1 MKKINIIVAVLI
13 IFVISFFNFSFVEA
27 TENINNEQDVKNN
40 NFLKS
45 LTVTG
50 YELTP
55 EFNKNITTYYLVVP
69 EDVTEV
75 EVLAE
80 TEVEEASIKITG
92 NTNLN
97 RVENT
102 IKVTVT
108 SSSRKN
114 KTYNII
120 ATKQKDN
127 GLSLESL
134 AIENANLVP
143 EFESNKY
150 YYEIEFKSDKDKTD
164 LNITASANQEGTTV
178 EIFGDKGLE
187 VGENL
192 ITIVLQNGSNTTTYE
207 ILANITVEKTIITE
221 VKNDNFFAGIVNGV
235 KDFFSNTSKTIAFLS
250 VVAIILLILIL
261 CVIVKIIK
269 NNKANKNKERL
280 KNRVK

>member
-143 EFESNKY
+143 DFESSKY

>member
-27 TENINNEQDVKNN
+27 TENINNEQDIKNN

-80 TEVEEASIKITG
+80 AEVEEASIKITG

-143 EFESNKY
+143 DFESNKY
-150 YYEIEFKSDKDKTD
+150 YYEIDFKSDKDKTD

-207 ILANITVEKTIITE
+207 ILANVTVEKTIITE

-280 KNRVK
+280 KIE